1 MLLSRFFV
9 VVIKKKWDYVIL
21 VVFYGKKIYYK
32 VIFLGVGWE

>member
-21 VVFYGKKIYYK
+21 VVFYGKKN
-32 VIFLGVGWE
+32 LL